1 MIWDYYEGKTLFVTG
16 GTGFVG
22 TTLLYRLL
30 SQAKPKHIYVLCRG
44 GQESVPIILFPETN
58 PDIDWK

>member
-1 MIWDYYEGKTLFVTG
+1 MLWDYYEGKTLFVTG

-30 SQAKPKHIYVLCRG
+30 SQAKPKHVYVLCRG
-44 GQESVPIILFPETN
+44 GQE
-58 PDIDWK
+58 